1 MRDIAAQARCSVSLV
16 HNVLS
21 NFREF
26 GTTVNPFK
34 RYTGRSRYLDE
45 EDMLY
50 LTTLLKANPSLNL
63 DELQLKLADAR
74 DVHVSIATLSR
85 ALASIQIS
93 KKARDGSRWLIS
105 FVWLWELGQVTR

>member
-1 MRDIAAQARCSVSLV
+1 MPPCLSEDLKSRIVQWYFEDQLTMRDIAAQAQYSVGLV

-26 GTTVNPFK
+26 GTAVNPFK
-34 RYTGRSRYLDE
+34 CYTGRSRYLDE

-50 LTTLLKANPSLNL
+50 LTTLLKANPSL
-63 DELQLKLADAR
+63 KLADAR

-85 ALASIQIS
+85 A
-93 KKARDGSRWLIS
+93 G
-105 FVWLWELGQVTR
+105 